1 MEDKKR
7 QLKQQIHSIIPDI
20 EQALRQE
27 VDRIVD
33 SGSIS
38 EEEYESYL
46 NNGLSF
52 ILAKA
57 IISQWFASEPYG
69 PPKYSKSLKEFF
81 NRIGRI

>member
-20 EQALRQE
+20 EQALDQE

-33 SGSIS
+33 SGAVS

-57 IISQWFASEPYG
+57 IICQWFSSEPYG
-69 PPKYSKSLKEFF
+69 PPKYSKSLKQFF
-81 NRIGRI
+81 NRIACV

>member
-7 QLKQQIHSIIPDI
+7 QLKQQIHSIMPDI
-20 EQALRQE
+20 EQALDQE

-33 SGSIS
+33 SGAVS

-69 PPKYSKSLKEFF
+69 PPKFSKSLKQFF
-81 NRIGRI
+81 NRIACV